1 MNSAAPKFSIIVPA
15 YNEEQLLPRLLDSI
29 DIARIN
35 YSGGPEAI
43 EVIVADNDS
52 TDGTAVL
59 AAASGARVVKVSKRR
74 IAAVRNGGAAVAQGE
89 IVCFIDADSAIHPNT
104 FKAIEKALKTGKFV
118 GGTTGLR
125 MERQSPGLLFTWG
138 VVMILSS
145 LTRIDAGVVFCKR
158 EDFQA
163 IAGYD
168 ENRLYGEDISFL
180 LALRRLGRRRR
191 QRLTRVRG
199 VRALGSTRK
208 FDQFGDW
215 HFFMMARQ
223 ALKSCITWNWND
235 EKFAA
240 RYWYDSGR

>member
-52 TDGTAVL
+52 TDGTAAL
-59 AAASGARVVKVSKRR
+59 AGASGARVVKVSKRR

>member
-1 MNSAAPKFSIIVPA
+1 MNSAHPKFSIIVPA

-52 TDGTAVL
+52 TDGTAAL
-59 AAASGARVVKVSKRR
+59 AGASGARVVKVSKRR